1 MVKNDLKMAKIS
13 LKTDQFFKNSIPKI
27 PHKKCGIAD
36 PAGLAPTVLA
46 TLHPDFYLIVK
57 VPDFV

>member
-13 LKTDQFFKNSIPKI
+13 LKIDQFFKNPIPRDSI

-36 PAGLAPTVLA
+36 PAGLAPTVL
-46 TLHPDFYLIVK
+46 TEENV
-57 VPDFV
+57 